1 MASKGCSGGPVRVIL
16 LCPDSDLSFVLVR
29 LECVAV
35 TIAELN
41 SMVQQG
47 ERSKVGKS
55 SFLYSSLFSWA
66 SYAASE
72 VLICAE
78 SAWKRTKSGTRS
90 FHPPC
95 LGMKIKL
102 KTHKDYNCLFGV
114 SLLE

>member
-1 MASKGCSGGPVRVIL
+1 MTSKGCGGGAVRVIS
-16 LCPDSDLSFVLVR
+16 LCPDSDLPFVLVR

-47 ERSKVGKS
+47 EWTKVGKS
-55 SFLYSSLFSWA
+55 SFLCSSLFSWA

-78 SAWKRTKSGTRS
+78 SAWKRTKSGTRP

-114 SLLE
+114 LLLE